1 MIPCDLV
8 IHTKVGHVY
17 YISIYLPKKNHF
29 VLPIVIFE
37 NEEFVNQAFEQI
49 YKHKI
54 PEYLHNQLFTVKLC
68 MKKEKI

>member
-8 IHTKVGHVY
+8 ICTTVGHTY

-29 VLPIVIFE
+29 ILPLVIFE
-37 NEEFVNQAFEQI
+37 NKEFVNEEFEQL

-54 PEYLHNQLFTVKLC
+54 PEYLHSQLKEVTLC
-68 MKKEKI
+68 RKKETI